1 MDVIL
6 TPLVAGPTCQLWGLS
21 AILSLFFPFFPLF
34 IFFPIAPPHRLSPS
48 QPRRRCASSSPP
60 RPPPLCCTA
69 FAQPHRLLSPSPRR
83 LVPTIPPRP
92 QSPPRR
98 LVPNPHHV
106 ASSPIPTTPY
116 APCSPAY
123 SPLSVRYL
131 RLQLRRQGHLP
142 TPAAHLRLAPPPD
155 QSPLAWLC
163 RPSTCPSPAPGC
175 WRTCPTACAPRCGME
190 KNGD

>member
-83 LVPTIPPRP
+83 LVPTVPPRP

-98 LVPNPHHV
+98 LVPNPHH
-106 ASSPIPTTPY
+106 AICALLAGLFSTFGALSSP
-116 APCSPAY
+116 
-123 SPLSVRYL
+123 
-131 RLQLRRQGHLP
+131 
-142 TPAAHLRLAPPPD
+142 PAATSGTSSYAR
-155 QSPLAWLC
+155 S
-163 RPSTCPSPAPGC
+163 SPAPSTAA
-175 WRTCPTACAPRCGME
+175 RPVTARLALSAKHMPLACAWLLAHLPHCLRATLRDGE
-190 KNGD
+190 ER